1 MLSTAFAQWELD
13 GHGDY
18 KDLLTK
24 RAFEMVVSRD
34 PLLTATGIPST
45 PDFIQ
50 PLLGR
55 KLLIQRDNDFYFR
68 HNLIRDYLA
77 SLWLQDQWRD
87 ILSDQSISIDQNWT
101 EMLKFVANFTFKRF
115 IEDTP
120 ERDVVPLIVRKRLD
134 ESVLESVPLA
144 ADVAQQFDAATCR
157 RISFEDRSRFP
168 VLSLKDFE
176 NRIQALSFV
185 LRAHCEILQRI

>member
-1 MLSTAFAQWELD
+1 VLSTAFAQWELD

-101 EMLKFVANFTFKRF
+101 EMLKFGFSDLDGPDRTELTFAVLKKSRTTAGRLFTWLEKDYPESTKQWSTEFKS
-115 IEDTP
+115 EYA
-120 ERDVVPLIVRKRLD
+120 DVV
-134 ESVLESVPLA
+134 
-144 ADVAQQFDAATCR
+144 
-157 RISFEDRSRFP
+157 
-168 VLSLKDFE
+168 
-176 NRIQALSFV
+176 
-185 LRAHCEILQRI
+185 LQS